1 MYESSDIRKNLKI
14 QLDGDPYIVTD
25 FQFVKPGK
33 GVAFTRTRLKNMITG
48 NVLDRTFR
56 SGEKIEPAS
65 LEVHSMQFLYRME
78 NVYHFM
84 NTETYEQIEIREDL
98 TGDAKDYL
106 VENLEVE
113 VLLFKGHPIGINL
126 PNFVELKVEET
137 EPGVRGDTASG
148 GSKPAVM
155 HTGAKIQVPFFI
167 DQGEWIV
174 VDTRTGAY
182 VERAKR

>member
-1 MYESSDIRKNLKI
+1 MYETSDIRKNLKI
-14 QLDGDPYIVTD
+14 QLDGEPYVVID

-65 LEVHSMQFLYRME
+65 LEAHSMQFLYCMDNR
-78 NVYHFM
+78 YHFM
-84 NTETYEQIEIREDL
+84 NTETYEQIEMDEDQV
-98 TGDAKDYL
+98 GDAKDYM

-113 VLLFKGHPIGINL
+113 LLFFKRQSIGINL
-126 PNFVELKVEET
+126 PNFVELQVVET
-137 EPGVRGDTASG
+137 EPGVKGDTASG

-155 HTGAKIQVPFFI
+155 QTGAKIQVPFFI
-167 DQGEWIV
+167 NEGDWIL

-182 VERAKR
+182 VERVKK